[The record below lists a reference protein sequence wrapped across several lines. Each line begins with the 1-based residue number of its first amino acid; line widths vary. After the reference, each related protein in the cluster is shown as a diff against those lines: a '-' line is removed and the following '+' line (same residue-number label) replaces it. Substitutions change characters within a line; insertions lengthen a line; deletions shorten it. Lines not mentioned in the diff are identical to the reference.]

1 LSHPDEVEALLDGI
15 ADAGRRSD
23 ARALAAMMA
32 EVTGERA
39 YLGYEKIVG
48 FGRYH
53 YRYASGREGDA
64 AILSEMPP
72 YVEA

>member
-1 LSHPDEVEALLDGI
+1 MSDPDEVEALLDAI
-15 ADAGRRSD
+15 DDAGLRDD
-23 ARALAAMMA
+23 ARTLAAMMA

-64 AILSEMPP
+64 ADPRIRPDRR
-72 YVEA
+72 AA